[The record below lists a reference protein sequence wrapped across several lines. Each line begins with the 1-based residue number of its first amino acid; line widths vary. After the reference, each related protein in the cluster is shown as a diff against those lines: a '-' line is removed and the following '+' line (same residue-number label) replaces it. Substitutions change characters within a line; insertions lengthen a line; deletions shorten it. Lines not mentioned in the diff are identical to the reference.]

1 MTSSDSFQSLLRF
14 DPSVA
19 AARANCFA
27 SLFQVELSGG
37 LGGLHTH
44 ADVMAAPSG
53 RQAVTLFDREGY
65 DEVTGKRKLRALRSS
80 AEWRGVVQG
89 RVVANLRPDNEA
101 FELFRDGRLDGKSD
115 RQRTVGRRSAADRHS
130 QWIAMFD
137 PDKVQVARERG
148 DKETVIVAPDLSAS
162 GDLQPIV
169 DRIGRVLGHTVASR
183 VEPIITNVVHVGCQG
198 ELVGWLPDDGHVIE
212 IAESSVGIDAG
223 KNDRRHI
230 GIFWTDMGGCRNG

>member
-1 MTSSDSFQSLLRF
+1 MMSSEQIACR
-14 DPSVA
+14 
-19 AARANCFA
+19 
-27 SLFQVELSGG
+27 
-37 LGGLHTH
+37 LHAH
-44 ADVMAAPSG
+44 ADVTPPGASFYQRNSRGPNAAPAKVHSTIVPPTISL
-53 RQAVTLFDREGY
+53 QVTLFDREGD
-65 DEVTGKRKLRALRSS
+65 DEVAGKRPLRTLRSS

-89 RVVANLRPDNEA
+89 RVVANLWPDNEA
-101 FELFRDGRLDGKSD
+101 FDLFRDGRLDGKSD
-115 RQRTVGRRSAADRHS
+115 RQRTVGRRPAADRYT
-130 QWIAMFD
+130 QWITMFN